1 MLDDSF
7 EVAYLAGLVVGC
19 AIRGVYA
26 HPRRSRRVAKRL
38 PTALD
43 SALLVLASLG
53 FLLPLAHIFTPWL
66 TFADYRRPA
75 WVGGVGT
82 GIYAGALVLLWLS
95 HVSLGDHWSPRA
107 EILAG
112 HVLVTQGVY
121 RFVRHPMYAAHFLWG
136 IAQALLLANWL
147 AGPAMLVVML
157 PVYLVRVPREE
168 RLLRE
173 RFGGAYEA
181 WAART
186 GRLLPRRRASSG
198 ARPPEAR
205 RD

>member
-38 PTALD
+38 PTVLD

-95 HVSLGDHWSPRA
+95 HVSLGDHWSPRP

-112 HVLVTQGVY
+112 HVLARSDRWTLLFGERLSPEAVAWLHAA
-121 RFVRHPMYAAHFLWG
+121 VRH
-136 IAQALLLANWL
+136 IAC
-147 AGPAMLVVML
+147 
-157 PVYLVRVPREE
+157 R
-168 RLLRE
+168 
-173 RFGGAYEA
+173 
-181 WAART
+181 
-186 GRLLPRRRASSG
+186 
-198 ARPPEAR
+198 
-205 RD
+205 

>member
-1 MLDDSF
+1 MLDGPF
-7 EVAYLAGLVVGC
+7 EVVYLAGLAAGC
-19 AIRGVYA
+19 TIRAVYA
-26 HPRRSRRVAKRL
+26 RPRGGRRVTRRC
-38 PTALD
+38 PPSLD
-43 SALLVLASLG
+43 RWLLVLASLG

-66 TFADYRRPA
+66 VFADYQRPA
-75 WVGGVGT
+75 WVGGVGM

-95 HVSLGDHWSPRA
+95 HVSLGDNWSPRP

-136 IAQALLLANWL
+136 IAQALLLGNWV

-157 PVYLVRVPREE
+157 PVYLVRAPREE
-168 RLLRE
+168 RLLGE
-173 RFGGAYEA
+173 RFGEAYEA

-186 GRLLPRRRASSG
+186 GRLLPRLRPSG